1 MRTKKTTNYKK
12 EEYRGTIKQIM
23 KVRGLRT
30 ISIANWNDYNGIEN
44 DHENGV
50 HSFKIDIQDGY
61 VNAYGFS
68 KTKKGAYVCSREA
81 IQDGSAEF
89 YKKAYDKV
97 MEIIK
102 NEENVP
108 AKFRRNILVPVS
120 R

>member
-1 MRTKKTTNYKK
+1 MYNKKTTNYKK

-30 ISIANWNDYNGIEN
+30 ISIANFNAWAGIEN
-44 DHENGV
+44 DLDNGV

-61 VNAYGFS
+61 VNAYGFA
-68 KTKKGAYVCSREA
+68 KTKKGKDVCSRDA
-81 IQDGSAEF
+81 IQDATDTF

-97 MEIIK
+97 MEILSK
-102 NEENVP
+102 EEYIPSKV
-108 AKFRRNILVPVS
+108 RRNILVPVA

>member
-30 ISIANWNDYNGIEN
+30 ISLANYNDWAGKKNDYA
-44 DHENGV
+44 NGV

-68 KTKKGAYVCSREA
+68 KTKKGEYTCSKEA
-81 IQDGSAEF
+81 IQDATADF
-89 YKKAYDKV
+89 YKNAYDAV
-97 MEIIK
+97 MDVIQ
-102 NEENVP
+102 NEANIP
-108 AKFRRNILVPVS
+108 SKIRRNILVSVS

>member
-1 MRTKKTTNYKK
+1 MRKKVTNYKK

-30 ISIANWNDYNGIEN
+30 ISIANFNDWAGIEN
-44 DHENGV
+44 DTENGI

-68 KTKKGAYVCSREA
+68 RTKKGKFVCGKDA
-81 IQDGSAEF
+81 IQDAGDLF
-89 YKKAYDKV
+89 YKTAYDKV
-97 MEIIK
+97 MDILSR
-102 NEENVP
+102 EENIP
-108 AKFRRNILVPVS
+108 PKIRRNILVSVC